1 VQPYYQDDT
10 TTLYHGRWED
20 VLGAVPLPRVDLV
33 LTDPPYGI
41 KWETDYRRVLDRN
54 RPTRAP
60 MKTWPR
66 IAGDD
71 TPFDPT
77 PWLGYPQ
84 VILWGAN
91 CYSDKLPKGRWLVWD
106 KRFQSGK
113 SFKASDG
120 ETAWMKGGHGVR
132 IFQQTWIGFHRSRP
146 HPTERGPQGGTPSL
160 HPTQKPV
167 ALMQWCLDLAQ
178 GKTRRVRTVLD
189 PYCGSGSVLI
199 AAKSRGLQ
207 AIGIECVEAY
217 CATTARRLEQTRVEE
232 AA

>member
-20 VLGAVPLPRVDLV
+20 VLAAVPLPRVDLV
-33 LTDPPYGI
+33 LTDPPYGVNWGDFTALRPCA
-41 KWETDYRRVLDRN
+41 KTQASAPDHAWSRLVGDET
-54 RPTRAP
+54 A
-60 MKTWPR
+60 
-66 IAGDD
+66 
-71 TPFDPT
+71 FDPT
-77 PWLGYPQ
+77 PWLGYRQ

-91 CYSDKLPKGRWLVWD
+91 CFSDKLPKGRWLVWD
-106 KRFQSGK
+106 KRFKSGK
-113 SFKASDG
+113 TFKAG
-120 ETAWMKGGHGVR
+120 HAEAAWMKGGYG
-132 IFQQTWIGFHRSRP
+132 IYLYAQTWQGVCSTVT
-146 HPTERGPQGGTPSL
+146 HPTEYGPRGGHPRL

-178 GKTRRVRTVLD
+178 GTTRRVRTVLD

-207 AIGIECVEAY
+207 SIGIECEEQY
-217 CATTARRLEQTRVEE
+217 CETTARRLEHTAREE